1 MTDLHDDFERA
12 FRRVPA
18 EPVLEELARQ
28 VVDQIEKWKA
38 DGLTVR
44 LSTAITLAREYGVPL
59 DYVFAER
66 ERRVRGQG
74 PAL

>member
-12 FRRVPA
+12 FRRVANP

-28 VVDQIEKWKA
+28 VCDRLEQWKA
-38 DGLTVR
+38 DGLVVR
-44 LSTAITLAREYGVPL
+44 LSTAIALAREFGVPL

-66 ERRVRGQG
+66 ERRVRERQ
-74 PAL
+74 